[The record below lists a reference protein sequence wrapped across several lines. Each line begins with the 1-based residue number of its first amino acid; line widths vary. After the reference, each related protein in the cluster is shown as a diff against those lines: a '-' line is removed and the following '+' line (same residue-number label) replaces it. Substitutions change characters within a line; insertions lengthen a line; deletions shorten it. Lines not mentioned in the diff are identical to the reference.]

1 MNDTLMVIGEALIDF
16 IPTEQGMALKDVCS
30 FTKHCGGAPINIAA
44 ATAKL
49 GAHSKV
55 LTQVGADAFG
65 DFILETLSLCQVD
78 ITAVKRTK
86 QYPTALAFVAL
97 DEKGNRDF
105 TFYRDPCADLHLS
118 AEDIT
123 ATMFQDCGILHFCSV
138 DLVDSPMK
146 QAHLKAIQLAKE
158 QGAIISFDPNVRLPL
173 WSSKEDCKNT
183 ILEFAPYADILKIS
197 DDELFFLT
205 GQKDCEQV
213 FTVFPDAT
221 IILLTCGEQGSYLM
235 TKEHRL
241 YEKPIPV
248 KAIDTTGA
256 GDAFA
261 AAFLYQLL
269 RDGISREQL
278 PHLSKDILQVYLRF
292 SNAYAADST
301 TKYGAVH
308 AVATTQEFHEF
319 LQNFHISNVIISDS

>member
-1 MNDTLMVIGEALIDF
+1 MNDTLVVIGEALIDF
-16 IPTEQGMALKDVCS
+16 TPTEQGVALKDVSS

-44 ATAKL
+44 AAAKL

-78 ITAVKRTK
+78 ITAVKRTN

-105 TFYRDPCADLHLS
+105 TFYRDPCADLYLS

-123 ATMFQDCGILHFCSV
+123 VPTFQNCGILHFCSV

-146 QAHLKAIQLAKE
+146 QAHFKAIQLAKE

-173 WSSKEDCKNT
+173 WNSKEDCKNT

-205 GQKDCEQV
+205 GQKNCRQV
-213 FTVFPDAT
+213 FTVFPNAT
-221 IILLTCGEQGSYLM
+221 IILLTCGEQGSYLI
-235 TKEHRL
+235 TKEYHL

-261 AAFLYQLL
+261 ASFL
-269 RDGISREQL
+269 
-278 PHLSKDILQVYLRF
+278 
-292 SNAYAADST
+292 
-301 TKYGAVH
+301 
-308 AVATTQEFHEF
+308 
-319 LQNFHISNVIISDS
+319 

>member
-146 QAHLKAIQLAKE
+146 QHISKQFSWQKNKALSLA
-158 QGAIISFDPNVRLPL
+158 
-173 WSSKEDCKNT
+173 
-183 ILEFAPYADILKIS
+183 
-197 DDELFFLT
+197 LT
-205 GQKDCEQV
+205 PMFVC
-213 FTVFPDAT
+213 
-221 IILLTCGEQGSYLM
+221 
-235 TKEHRL
+235 H
-241 YEKPIPV
+241 
-248 KAIDTTGA
+248 
-256 GDAFA
+256 
-261 AAFLYQLL
+261 
-269 RDGISREQL
+269 
-278 PHLSKDILQVYLRF
+278 
-292 SNAYAADST
+292 
-301 TKYGAVH
+301 YGAVRKT
-308 AVATTQEFHEF
+308 VRTPF
-319 LQNFHISNVIISDS
+319 

>member
-105 TFYRDPCADLHLS
+105 TF
-118 AEDIT
+118 
-123 ATMFQDCGILHFCSV
+123 
-138 DLVDSPMK
+138 
-146 QAHLKAIQLAKE
+146 
-158 QGAIISFDPNVRLPL
+158 
-173 WSSKEDCKNT
+173 
-183 ILEFAPYADILKIS
+183 
-197 DDELFFLT
+197 
-205 GQKDCEQV
+205 
-213 FTVFPDAT
+213 
-221 IILLTCGEQGSYLM
+221 
-235 TKEHRL
+235 
-241 YEKPIPV
+241 
-248 KAIDTTGA
+248 
-256 GDAFA
+256 
-261 AAFLYQLL
+261 
-269 RDGISREQL
+269 
-278 PHLSKDILQVYLRF
+278 
-292 SNAYAADST
+292 
-301 TKYGAVH
+301 
-308 AVATTQEFHEF
+308 
-319 LQNFHISNVIISDS
+319 

>member
-1 MNDTLMVIGEALIDF
+1 
-16 IPTEQGMALKDVCS
+16 
-30 FTKHCGGAPINIAA
+30 
-44 ATAKL
+44 
-49 GAHSKV
+49 
-55 LTQVGADAFG
+55 
-65 DFILETLSLCQVD
+65 
-78 ITAVKRTK
+78 
-86 QYPTALAFVAL
+86 
-97 DEKGNRDF
+97 
-105 TFYRDPCADLHLS
+105 
-118 AEDIT
+118 
-123 ATMFQDCGILHFCSV
+123 MFQDCGILHFCSV

-197 DDELFFLT
+197 DAELFFLT

-261 AAFLYQLL
+261 AAFCINCCGTVSHESNCLIYQ
-269 RDGISREQL
+269 
-278 PHLSKDILQVYLRF
+278 KDILQVYLRF

-308 AVATTQEFHEF
+308 AMATTQEFHEF

>member
-1 MNDTLMVIGEALIDF
+1 MNGTLVVIGEALIDF
-16 IPTEQGMALKDVCS
+16 TPTEQGSALKDVCS
-30 FTKHCGGAPINIAA
+30 FTKHCGGAPVNIAA
-44 ATAKL
+44 AAAKL

-55 LTQVGADAFG
+55 LTQVGLDPFG
-65 DFILETLSLCQVD
+65 DFILETLFRCHVD
-78 ITAVKRTK
+78 ITAVKRTG

-105 TFYRDPCADLHLS
+105 TFYRNPCADLHFS
-118 AEDIT
+118 AEDISPS
-123 ATMFQDCGILHFCSV
+123 MFQDCGILHFCSV

-158 QGAIISFDPNVRLPL
+158 HGAIISFDPNVRLPL
-173 WSSKEDCKNT
+173 WNSEEDCRNT
-183 ILEFAPYADILKIS
+183 ILEFVPYADILKLS

-205 GQKDCEQV
+205 GQKDIQQV
-213 FTVFPDAT
+213 SAIFPNAA
-221 IILLTCGEQGSYLM
+221 IILLTCGEKGSYLI
-235 TKEHRL
+235 TKESLL
-241 YEKPIPV
+241 YQKPVPV

-269 RDGISREQL
+269 RDEISQAQL
-278 PHLSKDILQVYLRF
+278 PLLSKDILQVYLRF

-308 AVATTQEFHEF
+308 GMATKQEFHTF
-319 LQNFHISNVIISDS
+319 LQRFHISDAFISDS

>member
-197 DDELFFLT
+197 DAELFFLT

-213 FTVFPDAT
+213 FTVFPDYYFT
-221 IILLTCGEQGSYLM
+221 NLW
-235 TKEHRL
+235 
-241 YEKPIPV
+241 
-248 KAIDTTGA
+248 
-256 GDAFA
+256 
-261 AAFLYQLL
+261 
-269 RDGISREQL
+269 
-278 PHLSKDILQVYLRF
+278 
-292 SNAYAADST
+292 
-301 TKYGAVH
+301 
-308 AVATTQEFHEF
+308 
-319 LQNFHISNVIISDS
+319 